1 MLLANYRSLLEQ
13 GWQPVFAQPRSH
25 QRALE
30 HALAWPSVLGERTIA
45 GSITVLGRD
54 QQDWSA
60 DYKIYSRSPWS
71 PQALFEPVVD
81 DYLKRY
87 PKGPVVGVI
96 DDTGLPR
103 TGKKVPGASWQ
114 RDPLSPPFHL
124 NLRWGQRFIQM
135 GLLFPHYQQGDQD
148 ARSVPIRFEEAPV
161 VRKPGKRASE
171 QDKKLYREQK
181 KQHTLS
187 TRAVA
192 LLTQQ
197 RQQLDDKGA
206 GQRPLLV
213 SLDGGY
219 CNRTVFRAPLDRI
232 TLLARCRKDA
242 RLCFP
247 APAGQ
252 RRQYGKETFTPE
264 QVRADKHYRWK
275 RARIRYAGKKRWIRY
290 KRVPGVL
297 WQRGSGK
304 RPLRLIVVAPQPYKL
319 SQQARTN
326 YRDPAYL
333 LTTDLKGSIQR
344 SLQSYFD
351 RWQIE
356 INHREEKQWLG
367 VGQAQVWSPKS
378 VPRHPAFVVAC
389 YSLLLLAGLRA
400 YGPGR
405 TDAYLPLPKWRRSS
419 RRPSLRDLLAL
430 LRKQISETCGSNGLP
445 ANFSKKLIRHAH
457 T

>member
-1 MLLANYRSLLEQ
+1 MLLSHYRSVLDQ
-13 GWQPVFAQPRSH
+13 GWQPVFSQPRSH
-25 QRALE
+25 ERAIE
-30 HALAWPSVLGERTIA
+30 HALAWPAVLGERTIA
-45 GSITVLGRD
+45 STVTALGRD

-71 PQALFEPVVD
+71 SQALFEPVVD
-81 DYLKRY
+81 DYLERY
-87 PKGPVVGVI
+87 PTGPLVGVL
-96 DDTGLPR
+96 DDTGLAR
-103 TGKKVPGASWQ
+103 SGKKIPGASWQ
-114 RDPLSPPFHL
+114 RDPLSPPFHV

-135 GLLFPHYQQGDQD
+135 GLLFPHYQQGDND
-148 ARSVPIRFEEAPV
+148 ARSLPICFEEAPV

-171 QDKKLYREQK
+171 EEKQIYRQQK
-181 KQHTLS
+181 KRHNLS

-192 LLTQQ
+192 LLGQQ
-197 RQQLDDKGA
+197 RQQLDQKGA
-206 GQRPLLV
+206 GQRPLIV

-219 CNRTVFRAPLDRI
+219 CNRTVFRAELDRI

-247 APAGQ
+247 APVGQ
-252 RRQYGKETFTPE
+252 RRQYGETIFTPE
-264 QVRADKHYRWK
+264 QVRQDGHYPWK
-275 RARIRYAGKKRWIRY
+275 RARIRYAGKRRWIRY
-290 KRVPGVL
+290 KAVPGVL
-297 WQRGSGK
+297 WQRGSGT

-319 SQQARTN
+319 SKQARLN

-333 LTTDLKGSIQR
+333 LTLDLKASVQR
-344 SLQSYFD
+344 LLQAYFD

-367 VGQAQVWSPKS
+367 VGQAQVWSKQS

-389 YSLLLLAGLRA
+389 YSLLLLASLHA
-400 YGPGR
+400 YGPSR
-405 TDAYLPLPKWRRSS
+405 TDAYWPLPKWRRFSQ
-419 RRPSLRDLLAL
+419 RPSLRDLLAL
-430 LRKQISETCGSNGLP
+430 LRKQINETCGSNGLP

>member
-1 MLLANYRSLLEQ
+1 MLLNHYRSLLEQ

-25 QRALE
+25 QRAIE

-45 GSITVLGRD
+45 GTVVALGRD

-71 PQALFEPVVD
+71 SQALFEPVVD
-81 DYLKRY
+81 DYLQRY
-87 PKGPVVGVI
+87 RKGPVVSVI
-96 DDTGLPR
+96 DDTGLAR
-103 TGKKVPGASWQ
+103 SGKKVAGASWQ

-135 GLLFPHYQQGDQD
+135 GLLFSHPQPADPD
-148 ARSVPIRFEEAPV
+148 TRSLPVRFEEAPV
-161 VRKPGKRASE
+161 VRKPGKRASD
-171 QDKKLYREQK
+171 QDQKLYREQK
-181 KQHTLS
+181 KKHTLS
-187 TRAVA
+187 RRAVT
-192 LLTQQ
+192 LLTEQ
-197 RQQLDDKGA
+197 RQLLDAKGA
-206 GQRPLLV
+206 AQRPLLV

-219 CNRTVFRAPLDRI
+219 CNKTVFRAPLERI

-242 RLCFP
+242 RLCFA

-252 RRQYGKETFTPE
+252 GRKYGKDTFTPE
-264 QVRADKHYRWK
+264 QVRQNGRYPWK
-275 RARIRYAGKKRWIRY
+275 RVRIGYAGKKRWIRY
-290 KRVPGVL
+290 TGVGQVL
-297 WQRGSGK
+297 WQRGSGT

-319 SQQARTN
+319 SKQARTN

-333 LTTDLKGSIQR
+333 LTTDLKSSIQR
-344 SLQSYFD
+344 LLQSYFD

-356 INHREEKQWLG
+356 INHREQKQWMG
-367 VGQAQVWSPKS
+367 VGHAQVWSKQS
-378 VPRHPAFVVAC
+378 ASRHPAFGVAC

-405 TDAYLPLPKWRRSS
+405 TNDYLPLPKWRRASK
-419 RRPSLRDLLAL
+419 RPSLRDLQAL

>member
-1 MLLANYRSLLEQ
+1 MLLDHYRSLLDQ

-25 QRALE
+25 QRAIE

-45 GSITVLGRD
+45 GTVTALGRD

-71 PQALFEPVVD
+71 SQALFEPVVE
-81 DYLKRY
+81 DYLGRC
-87 PKGPVVGVI
+87 PKGPVVSVI
-96 DDTGLPR
+96 DDTGLAR
-103 TGKKVPGASWQ
+103 TGKKIPGASWQ

-135 GLLFPHYQQGDQD
+135 ALLFQPPQDQS
-148 ARSVPIRFEEAPV
+148 ARSLPIRFEEAPV
-161 VRKPGKRASE
+161 VRKPGKRASDE
-171 QDKKLYREQK
+171 DKKIYREQK
-181 KQHTLS
+181 KKHTLS
-187 TRAVA
+187 RRAVA
-192 LLTQQ
+192 LLGQQ
-197 RQQLDDKGA
+197 RQQLDDQGA
-206 GQRPLLV
+206 AQRPLLV

-252 RRQYGKETFTPE
+252 RRQYGETIVTPE
-264 QVRADKHYRWK
+264 QVRQDGHYPWK
-275 RARIRYAGKKRWIRY
+275 RARIGYAGKRRWIRY
-290 KRVPGVL
+290 KVVPGVL
-297 WQRGSGK
+297 WQRGSGT

-344 SLQSYFD
+344 LLQSYFD

-356 INHREEKQWLG
+356 ITHREEKQWLG
-367 VGQAQVWSPKS
+367 VGQAQVWSKQS

-405 TDAYLPLPKWRRSS
+405 TEAYLPLPKWRRSS
-419 RRPSLRDLLAL
+419 KRPSLRDLLAL
-430 LRKQISETCGSNGLP
+430 LRTQISETCGSNGLP

>member
-1 MLLANYRSLLEQ
+1 
-13 GWQPVFAQPRSH
+13 VFAQPRSH

-206 GQRPLLV
+206 GKRPLLV

-219 CNRTVFRAPLDRI
+219 CNRTVFRAPLDR
-232 TLLARCRKDA
+232 THCWPAAARTPGCA
-242 RLCFP
+242 FP
-247 APAGQ
+247 PRPASAAS
-252 RRQYGKETFTPE
+252 T
-264 QVRADKHYRWK
+264 
-275 RARIRYAGKKRWIRY
+275 GKK
-290 KRVPGVL
+290 
-297 WQRGSGK
+297 
-304 RPLRLIVVAPQPYKL
+304 PLRL
-319 SQQARTN
+319 SRSARISITV
-326 YRDPAYL
+326 
-333 LTTDLKGSIQR
+333 GS
-344 SLQSYFD
+344 
-351 RWQIE
+351 
-356 INHREEKQWLG
+356 
-367 VGQAQVWSPKS
+367 A
-378 VPRHPAFVVAC
+378 PAFAMRERSAGFATSGCRAC
-389 YSLLLLAGLRA
+389 
-400 YGPGR
+400 
-405 TDAYLPLPKWRRSS
+405 
-419 RRPSLRDLLAL
+419 
-430 LRKQISETCGSNGLP
+430 CGSGGR
-445 ANFSKKLIRHAH
+445 ASARCG
-457 T
+457 

>member
-1 MLLANYRSLLEQ
+1 MLLANYRSLLDQ

-45 GSITVLGRD
+45 HTLTALGRE

-71 PQALFEPVVD
+71 SQALFDPVVD
-81 DYLKRY
+81 DYLERY
-87 PKGPVVGVI
+87 PRGPIVSVI
-96 DDTGLPR
+96 DDTGLAR
-103 TGKKVPGASWQ
+103 SGKKIPGASWQ

-135 GLLFPHYQQGDQD
+135 ALLFPHHQQGDQD

-161 VRKPGKRASE
+161 VRKPGKRATE
-171 QDKKLYREQK
+171 EEKKTYREQK
-181 KQHTLS
+181 KKQNLS
-187 TRAVA
+187 THAVT

-197 RQQLDDKGA
+197 RQQLDEKGA
-206 GQRPLLV
+206 GKRPLLV

-219 CNRTVFRAPLDRI
+219 CNRTVFRASLDRI
-232 TLLARCRKDA
+232 ILLARCRKDA

-252 RRQYGKETFTPE
+252 RRQYGETIFTPE
-264 QVRADKHYRWK
+264 QVRQQDRYPYK
-275 RARIRYAGKKRWIRY
+275 RARIRYAGKRRWVRY
-290 KRVPGVL
+290 KVVPGVL
-297 WQRGSGK
+297 WQRGSGT
-304 RPLRLIVVAPQPYKL
+304 RRLRLIVVAPQPYQL
-319 SQQARTN
+319 SKQGRLN
-326 YRDPAYL
+326 YRHPAYL
-333 LTTDLKGSIQR
+333 LTTDLKGSVQR
-344 SLQSYFD
+344 LLQAYFD

-367 VGQAQVWSPKS
+367 VGQAQVWSKQS

-389 YSLLLLAGLRA
+389 YSLLLLASLRA

-405 TDAYLPLPKWRRSS
+405 SDAYLPLPKWRRSS
-419 RRPSLRDLLAL
+419 KRPSLRDLLAL